1 MFNTPIQLQS
11 DRERLTPYLA
21 DSRVVTVTQEGIPT
35 VPIPRWTP
43 GMIANRDFFNHPA
56 WAAEYF
62 AHENVSDMLWRRYR
76 AAMTDGQSAINGSW
90 DGKVVVDLGCG
101 PGNLLACIG
110 GKPLVAI
117 GVDIAV
123 NALKLARRQGYV
135 PLLADVHRVP
145 LRDGCADIVVA
156 NATLHHC
163 DDMAGVLAEAARL
176 VKPGGLL
183 ITDQDPQLT
192 AWRFRGLGCVLHHAK
207 YSPLFPLFR
216 WLVGRPLATW
226 DQPMARFHTE
236 IHNQWPGDGVDLAM
250 YGRVLAPMGFEVR
263 LFPHNHTV
271 GAAVLAGE
279 WGKAPRL
286 IRWAQWWSG
295 MNPDGVE
302 SAQSLMCVA
311 RRGDRDPG

>member
-1 MFNTPIQLQS
+1 LGWEGGGGFGLWAGEFVGLCWGEAAGG
-11 DRERLTPYLA
+11 DRGGYCGEC
-21 DSRVVTVTQEGIPT
+21 VEVGE
-35 VPIPRWTP
+35 
-43 GMIANRDFFNHPA
+43 
-56 WAAEYF
+56 AA
-62 AHENVSDMLWRRYR
+62 
-76 AAMTDGQSAINGSW
+76 
-90 DGKVVVDLGCG
+90 
-101 PGNLLACIG
+101 
-110 GKPLVAI
+110 
-117 GVDIAV
+117 GVCAV
-123 NALKLARRQGYV
+123 
-135 PLLADVHRVP
+135 LADVHRVP

-207 YSPLFPLFR
+207 YSHLFPMFR

-226 DQPMARFHTE
+226 DQPMAQFHPE

-250 YGRVLAPMGFEVR
+250 YGRVLEPLGFEIK

-279 WGKAPRL
+279 WGKAPWLMRL
-286 IRWAQWWSG
+286 AQQLSG
-295 MNPDGVE
+295 MNPDAIE
-302 SAQSLMCVA
+302 SAQSVMCVA
-311 RRGDRDPG
+311 RRG